1 MGFTRDRWS
10 ITLLPYKLWNKEIQ
24 NTLRN
29 PDNIMNVNMEFDQS
43 LYIIPMS
50 SFNRDFNDGGGGTV
64 NIGVWSDNID
74 LIKFFTEHEGSFSML
89 LTIQNT
95 LGQAIKSIM
104 LEETKLQCC
113 NMYEDQFS
121 GIMYP
126 EITFSFKSYVRYLHG
141 VDN

>member
-74 LIKFFTEHEGSFSML
+74 LIKFFTEHEGSF
-89 LTIQNT
+89 
-95 LGQAIKSIM
+95 
-104 LEETKLQCC
+104 
-113 NMYEDQFS
+113 
-121 GIMYP
+121 
-126 EITFSFKSYVRYLHG
+126 
-141 VDN
+141 